1 MKSDLEEYQ
10 FETTSENCGL
20 FNYTLKVDSIDES
33 LLSLNPQ
40 FGASFDFSELSEGLL
55 TNALIEQ
62 SLVDYPTVVALTGFR
77 VKVYTWQWRDAH
89 DQVYKIGDSVLSLH
103 LDYKALPDQDLFTLI
118 EVISTGG
125 EPIPDFASFNHN
137 TNILKVQ
144 TDSNLDA
151 GIYNLT
157 MIASFPEFL
166 GTNITS
172 NFTLIVMETFD
183 HLIEEITTEANDR
196 TEAKDTIE
204 QTEDLIKEV
213 IEIPENLIG
222 FKVSD
227 KLDSN
232 DKTPPNVWVKKINQ
246 LGVVTVSFSEYMFDP
261 NYQEIAKSEIE
272 DLDRREL
279 ASEVNS
285 TEYDDMQYFWFNF
298 KDKLLELSISDNE
311 HYEYP
316 RDLRFKWI
324 VKEYWQN

>member
-172 NFTLIVMETFD
+172 NFTLIVMETSETS
-183 HLIEEITTEANDR
+183 IEDITTEAND
-196 TEAKDTIE
+196 TID
-204 QTEDLIKEV
+204 QTEVSNTIDQTDDLIEEV

-222 FKVSD
+222 FKYSD
-227 KLDSN
+227 KLDP
-232 DKTPPNVWVKKINQ
+232 DDETPPNVWVKKINQ
-246 LGVVTVSFSEYMFDP
+246 LGVVTISFSEFMFDP
-261 NYQEIAKSEIE
+261 NYQEIAKREFE
-272 DLDRREL
+272 DL
-279 ASEVNS
+279 
-285 TEYDDMQYFWFNF
+285 
-298 KDKLLELSISDNE
+298 
-311 HYEYP
+311 
-316 RDLRFKWI
+316 
-324 VKEYWQN
+324 